1 MGSYVLPDTPI
12 SGPALFATESQIHT
26 EESVDMNYV
35 NELGRTETIQTV
47 QEKVEV
53 ETQAKLYES
62 ANGQKELRDHCYR
75 EIAKIDQKL
84 VDLNQQLLDKKKVE
98 LYDVVKTEN
107 KNRELNDES
116 FRKVKKILQKK
127 QTLQKRMGE

>member
-1 MGSYVLPDTPI
+1 
-12 SGPALFATESQIHT
+12 
-26 EESVDMNYV
+26 
-35 NELGRTETIQTV
+35 
-47 QEKVEV
+47 
-53 ETQAKLYES
+53 
-62 ANGQKELRDHCYR
+62 
-75 EIAKIDQKL
+75 
-84 VDLNQQLLDKKKVE
+84 LNQQLLDKKKVE